1 MDRPQAGRL
10 RNLTPWARSLG
21 NGSGR
26 NMPAPLLHRRRSSS
40 PLPGNAHPIFAGV
53 NIHWAV
59 SKMKCNTLIFA
70 TGEAVDLPRLSG
82 IVS

>member
-26 NMPAPLLHRRRSSS
+26 NMPAPLLHRRQSSS
-40 PLPGNAHPIFAGV
+40 PLRGDAHPIFTGV
-53 NIHWAV
+53 NIHCV
-59 SKMKCNTLIFA
+59 SLAMRVKGPSL
-70 TGEAVDLPRLSG
+70 ERY
-82 IVS
+82 